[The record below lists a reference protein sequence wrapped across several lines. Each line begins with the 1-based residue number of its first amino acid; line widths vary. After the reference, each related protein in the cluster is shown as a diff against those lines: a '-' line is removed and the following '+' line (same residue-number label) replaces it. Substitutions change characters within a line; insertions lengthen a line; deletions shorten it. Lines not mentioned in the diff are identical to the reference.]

1 VHPPRRLG
9 GILVGLPLLSVS
21 ALAWWSGNPFNG
33 TVFGLVGVV
42 VLAISARLRGSRVVV
57 AGPWASVPGLIMVV
71 FGWIYPHFL
80 ETTSFV
86 PYLYSAPLGLIP
98 CPTLSMVV
106 GLGLILGSFGS
117 RGWTLTVGV
126 VGLFYGLFGAVRL
139 GVSLDWVLVVGALR
153 LVLLVREVKRV
164 DRTATPS
171 GA

>member
-1 VHPPRRLG
+1 
-9 GILVGLPLLSVS
+9 
-21 ALAWWSGNPFNG
+21 
-33 TVFGLVGVV
+33 
-42 VLAISARLRGSRVVV
+42 
-57 AGPWASVPGLIMVV
+57 MVV

-117 RGWTLTVGV
+117 RGWTFTVGV